1 MNPDHQPE
9 TWQVEVGG
17 QIFEAPLSELPEWIV
32 EGSLQPGDKVRKGNL
47 RWIEA
52 RKVPA
57 LIPFFNAKA
66 KGEPMPFVQSVTDA
80 AGPAEPSV
88 SVEPDAQTFSP
99 NFREAAISPAHVPQ
113 QEIRHPARNTT
124 YPQGQCAKHDDRAAA
139 YVCSACGVE
148 LCKACP
154 SSYGGSV
161 RICPDCGSM
170 CRTAGEVAKQAK
182 QSAVDLGVGTEPF
195 GFSDF
200 GRAISYPFKFKSS
213 LFFGGLMFMIFT
225 FGQSAASLGGFF
237 LAASAIFCFMLANM
251 VVFGIRANV
260 IDNFSQGNLDV
271 DFMPSFE
278 DFSIWDDVVHPF
290 FLYIGAMLSSFG
302 PFLLVFVIGFY
313 LILSTAAEEM
323 QKYNH
328 ELTRVPGT
336 QVYAPDR
343 TAEQTKEVNELLSK
357 VRQQADR
364 RVGQQQQVTETA
376 ETGVDHPAQSAPNGE
391 PDQEDLEKLLEEIR
405 EKQARSAAPISPED
419 SEAGYLATLSRVLRL
434 AAPLVIFGFLTVLW
448 GLFYYPAACAVAG
461 YTRSFS
467 ATINPMV
474 GLDTIR
480 RLGGSYVLILIM
492 GFLVGVMSIIV
503 MGVVAVLFSPFKLPM
518 VGNLPATVISSFVS
532 LYFSVVFS
540 CILGYALFKSRD
552 KLKLYR

>member
-66 KGEPMPFVQSVTDA
+66 TGAPMPLMQSVTDGAGA
-80 AGPAEPSV
+80 AQPAPFGGANAETVGGSSSSFQQTLGQSV
-88 SVEPDAQTFSP
+88 SAQHTGGPGLCS
-99 NFREAAISPAHVPQ
+99 
-113 QEIRHPARNTT
+113 RHS
-124 YPQGQCAKHDDRAAA
+124 DRAAA

-170 CRTAGEVAKQAK
+170 CRSTGEVAKQAK
-182 QSAVDLGVGTEPF
+182 QSAVDLGIGAEPF

-213 LFFGGLMFMIFT
+213 LFFGGLMFMVFT
-225 FGQSAASLGGFF
+225 FGQSAASLGGLF

-323 QKYNH
+323 QKYNQ

-391 PDQEDLEKLLEEIR
+391 PDQEALEKLLEEIR

-467 ATINPMV
+467 ATINPLV

-503 MGVVAVLFSPFKLPM
+503 MGVVAVLFSPFNLPI